1 MLISINIPKNSKYLL
16 IFMGLELG
24 RNYIVRTNNQ
34 FCYDNHSFLNA
45 LSFLFLF
52 FFYLWEKIL
61 SKKDNKKE
69 KSTINNNYLIK
80 RIILIISYLMFYVID
95 NYIFNLRN
103 NEFFIIEHFNMLF
116 FLFVLIELIFFKKYI
131 YSHHIISIIITFI
144 ILIYYRCINDFKF
157 TYLYII
163 LQSYTNCFCFLLIKY
178 ISTKYFINVFLLG
191 SLMGIP
197 GLIQFYRS
205 SFFKDI
211 KEENILIYVL
221 LFILFV
227 FHNFIYC
234 VVIFKIGVIVAIIPN
249 SIVSFIT
256 EIIKGKLPISEII
269 LIVLFFIS
277 CLIYLEILEL
287 KFWGLNKNITKNI
300 IERGTDEINLDL
312 RMSED
317 SLISNP

>member
-16 IFMGLELG
+16 IMMVLELG
-24 RNYIVRTNNQ
+24 REYIQNTDYQFYHNNY
-34 FCYDNHSFLNA
+34 HFL
-45 LSFLFLF
+45 LSLSLLFLF
-52 FFYLWEKIL
+52 FFYLWEKDL

-80 RIILIISYLMFYVID
+80 RIILIISYLMFYVIY
-95 NYIFNLRN
+95 NYIFNLRI
-103 NEFFIIEHFNMLF
+103 NEFFIIEYFNTQF

-144 ILIYYRCINDFKF
+144 IVIYYRWMKDFKS
-157 TYLYII
+157 TYFFI
-163 LQSYTNCFCFLLIKY
+163 LQYYCNCFCFLLIKY
-178 ISTKYFINVFLLG
+178 ISTKYFINIFLLG
-191 SLMGIP
+191 SLIGIP
-197 GLIQFYRS
+197 GIIQFYRS

-211 KEENILIYVL
+211 KENRLICVIYFFL
-221 LFILFV
+221 LV
-227 FHNFIYC
+227 FHNFMC
-234 VVIFKIGVIVAIIPN
+234 FVVIFKIGVIVAIIPN

-256 EIIKGKLPISEII
+256 QTIKGKLPISEII

-300 IERGTDEINLDL
+300 IKRGKDEININL
-312 RMSED
+312 RMSN
-317 SLISNP
+317 SILTSNP

>member
-1 MLISINIPKNSKYLL
+1 MLISINIPKDSIYLL
-16 IFMGLELG
+16 FFMVLNFGLDYIQKEYMELYHN
-24 RNYIVRTNNQ
+24 NYH
-34 FCYDNHSFLNA
+34 FLHS
-45 LSFLFLF
+45 LSLLFLF
-52 FFYLWEKIL
+52 FFNLWEKNL

-80 RIILIISYLMFYVID
+80 RIILIISYLMFYVIY
-95 NYIFNLRN
+95 NYIFNLRI
-103 NEFFIIEHFNMLF
+103 NEFFIIEYFNTQF

-131 YSHHIISIIITFI
+131 YSHHIISIIIPFI
-144 ILIYYRCINDFKF
+144 ILIYYRWMKDFKS
-157 TYLYII
+157 TYFFI
-163 LQSYTNCFCFLLIKY
+163 LQCYCNCFCYLLIKY
-178 ISTKYFINVFLLG
+178 ISTKYFINIYLLG
-191 SLMGIP
+191 SLIGIP

-211 KEENILIYVL
+211 KENSLIFVIYFFLLVFNI
-221 LFILFV
+221 
-227 FHNFIYC
+227 FIYF

-256 EIIKGKLPISEII
+256 EIIKGKLPISEIM

-300 IERGTDEINLDL
+300 IERGTDEMNIDL
-312 RMSED
+312 TMSED

>member
-16 IFMGLELG
+16 IFMVIQLG
-24 RNYIVRTNNQ
+24 RDYIQNTYYQFHHDNYL
-34 FCYDNHSFLNA
+34 FLRS
-45 LSFLFLF
+45 LSFLFLV

-80 RIILIISYLMFYVID
+80 RIILIISYLMFYVIY
-95 NYIFNLRN
+95 NYISNLRI
-103 NEFFIIEHFNMLF
+103 NEFIITEHFNILF

-144 ILIYYRCINDFKF
+144 IVIYYRWMKDFKS
-157 TYLYII
+157 TYFFI
-163 LQSYTNCFCFLLIKY
+163 LQYYCRCFSFLLIKY
-178 ISTKYFINVFLLG
+178 ISTKYFINIYLLG
-191 SLMGIP
+191 SLIGIP

-205 SFFKDI
+205 SFFKKI
-211 KEENILIYVL
+211 KENILFYVL

-249 SIVSFIT
+249 SISSFIIQIIIGNFKIY
-256 EIIKGKLPISEII
+256 EIVLF
-269 LIVLFFIS
+269 VLFFIS

-300 IERGTDEINLDL
+300 IERGKDEINIDL
-312 RMSED
+312 RMSD
-317 SLISNP
+317 ASLTSNP

>member
-16 IFMGLELG
+16 IFMVLELG
-24 RNYIVRTNNQ
+24 RGFIRNTYHR
-34 FCYDNHSFLNA
+34 FYYDNHNFLYS

-52 FFYLWEKIL
+52 LFYFWEKNL

-80 RIILIISYLMFYVID
+80 RIILIISYLMFYVIY
-95 NYIFNLRN
+95 NYIFKFKIDKLSV
-103 NEFFIIEHFNMLF
+103 IEHYNVVF
-116 FLFVLIELIFFKKYI
+116 FLLVFIELIFFKKYI

-144 ILIYYRCINDFKF
+144 ILIYYRRMKDFKS
-157 TYLYII
+157 TYFFI
-163 LQSYTNCFCFLLIKY
+163 LQYYCNCFCFLLIKY
-178 ISTKYFINVFLLG
+178 ISTKYFINIYLLG
-191 SLMGIP
+191 SLIGIP

-211 KEENILIYVL
+211 KENRLICVL

-227 FHNFIYC
+227 FHNYIYC
-234 VVIFKIGVIVAIIPN
+234 LVIFKIGVIVAIIPN

-256 EIIKGKLPISEII
+256 EIIKGKLPISEIM

-300 IERGTDEINLDL
+300 IERGTDEMNIDL
-312 RMSED
+312 TMSED

>member
-1 MLISINIPKNSKYLL
+1 MLISINIPKNSIYLL
-16 IFMGLELG
+16 IFMVFQSG
-24 RNYIVRTNNQ
+24 RDYIRNTYYQFHHDNYR
-34 FCYDNHSFLNA
+34 FLNS
-45 LSFLFLF
+45 LSLLFLF

-131 YSHHIISIIITFI
+131 YSHHIISIIIPFI
-144 ILIYYRCINDFKF
+144 ILIYYRWMKDFQS
-157 TYLYII
+157 TYFFI
-163 LQSYTNCFCFLLIKY
+163 LQYYGRCFCLLLIKY
-178 ISTKYFINVFLLG
+178 ISTKYFINIYLLG
-191 SLMGIP
+191 SLIGRP
-197 GLIQFYRS
+197 GLIQFYSS

-211 KEENILIYVL
+211 KENILICVL
-221 LFILFV
+221 LFILLV
-227 FHNFIYC
+227 FYNFIYF
-234 VVIFKIGVIVAIIPN
+234 VVLFKIGVIVAIIPN
-249 SIVSFIT
+249 SIVSFIS
-256 EIIKGKLPISEII
+256 EIIKQKPPIYEIE

-287 KFWGLNKNITKNI
+287 KFWGLNNNITKNI
-300 IERGTDEINLDL
+300 IKRGNNEMNINL
-312 RMSED
+312 RMSD
-317 SLISNP
+317 IILTSNR

>member
-16 IFMGLELG
+16 ILMVSQSG
-24 RNYIVRTNNQ
+24 REYIKSTNYQ
-34 FCYDNHSFLNA
+34 FFRDNHNFLNN

-52 FFYLWEKIL
+52 FFYLWEKSL

-69 KSTINNNYLIK
+69 KSSINNNYLIK
-80 RIILIISYLMFYVID
+80 RIILIISSLMFYVIY
-95 NYIFNLRN
+95 NYIFNLRK
-103 NEFFIIEHFNMLF
+103 NEFFIIEHFNTLF

-131 YSHHIISIIITFI
+131 YSHHIISIIIPFI
-144 ILIYYRCINDFKF
+144 ILIYYRRMKDFKS
-157 TYLYII
+157 TYFII
-163 LQSYTNCFCFLLIKY
+163 MQYYSNCFCYLLIKY
-178 ISTKYFINVFLLG
+178 ISTKYFINIYLLG
-191 SLMGIP
+191 SLIGIP

-205 SFFKDI
+205 SFFKKI
-211 KEENILIYVL
+211 KENILFYVL

-256 EIIKGKLPISEII
+256 EIIKRKLPTYEII

-300 IERGTDEINLDL
+300 IKRGNDEMNIDL

-317 SLISNP
+317 SIISDP

>member
-1 MLISINIPKNSKYLL
+1 MLISINIPKDSKYLL
-16 IFMGLELG
+16 FFM
-24 RNYIVRTNNQ
+24 
-34 FCYDNHSFLNA
+34 FLNFCLDYIQKEYTQLYLNNYHFLHS
-45 LSFLFLF
+45 LSLLFLF

-80 RIILIISYLMFYVID
+80 RIILIISYLMFYMIY

-103 NEFFIIEHFNMLF
+103 NEFFVIEHFNTLF

-144 ILIYYRCINDFKF
+144 IVIYYRCINDFKF
-157 TYLYII
+157 TYLYFI
-163 LQSYTNCFCFLLIKY
+163 LQCYCNCFCFLLIKY
-178 ISTKYFINVFLLG
+178 ISTKYFINIYLLG
-191 SLMGIP
+191 SLIGIP
-197 GLIQFYRS
+197 GLIQFYKT
-205 SFFKDI
+205 SFFKEI
-211 KEENILIYVL
+211 KENILFYVL

-256 EIIKGKLPISEII
+256 ETIKRKTPTHEIV

-300 IERGTDEINLDL
+300 IERGKDEINIDL
-312 RMSED
+312 RMSD
-317 SLISNP
+317 ASLTSNP